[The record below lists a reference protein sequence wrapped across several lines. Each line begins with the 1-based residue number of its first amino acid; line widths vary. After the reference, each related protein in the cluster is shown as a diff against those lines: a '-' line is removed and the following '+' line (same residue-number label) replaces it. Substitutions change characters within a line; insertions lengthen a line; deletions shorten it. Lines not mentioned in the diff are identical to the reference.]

1 VRVGIVTFPI
11 DKAGITPLSNVI
23 NILHSLADDT
33 HIITGNA
40 GAGLS
45 HYFNESHFHLV
56 SHKSSSN
63 PLGRMGNYTLTQL
76 KILLELAKLSGK
88 VDVWLFPIGG
98 DALTPTMLLAKLLRK
113 PVILALTSSAEKMFG
128 TQKDRLTKVVILLV
142 KINYALASR
151 IILYSDNLIEDW
163 HLGKYRDKV
172 SIAHEHIV
180 DFDNFNVQRPL
191 KDRDNLVGYIGRL
204 SAEKGIL
211 NFIEAMPLILHDK
224 PETQILIGGDGK
236 LKGVVEVIFAT
247 MPSLALNKD
256 TNYIGWI
263 PRDQLPTYLNELKLL
278 IIPSHT
284 EGLPNIMLEAMACG
298 IPILAT
304 VVGTIPEIIKDGET
318 GFILKDTSPEA
329 IAEDIKRALGN
340 PNLDKIARNAW
351 ELVRKEYTWKAAIES
366 YQNIFTNL
374 GYLPK

>member
-1 VRVGIVTFPI
+1 M
-11 DKAGITPLSNVI
+11 
-23 NILHSLADDT
+23 HSLADDT

>member
-1 VRVGIVTFPI
+1 
-11 DKAGITPLSNVI
+11 
-23 NILHSLADDT
+23 
-33 HIITGNA
+33 
-40 GAGLS
+40 
-45 HYFNESHFHLV
+45 
-56 SHKSSSN
+56 
-63 PLGRMGNYTLTQL
+63 
-76 KILLELAKLSGK
+76 
-88 VDVWLFPIGG
+88 
-98 DALTPTMLLAKLLRK
+98 
-113 PVILALTSSAEKMFG
+113 LAL
-128 TQKDRLTKVVILLV
+128 RN